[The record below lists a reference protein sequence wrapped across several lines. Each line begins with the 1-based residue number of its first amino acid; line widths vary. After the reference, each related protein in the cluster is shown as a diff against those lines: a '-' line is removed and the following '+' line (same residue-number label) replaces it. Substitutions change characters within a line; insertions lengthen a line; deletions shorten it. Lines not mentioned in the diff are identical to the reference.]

1 MLAIKVH
8 QESYNGRAFPA
19 ENKFSDLQRPCYT
32 AICYTTISRSRNQET
47 TTAKLKSGRKD
58 RSTSLP
64 MFKKIDHINIVVS
77 DLEAAKEFFLDLGFT
92 VVKREMLEGEWLD
105 KVVNLPSA
113 KAE

>member
-1 MLAIKVH
+1 
-8 QESYNGRAFPA
+8 
-19 ENKFSDLQRPCYT
+19 
-32 AICYTTISRSRNQET
+32 
-47 TTAKLKSGRKD
+47 
-58 RSTSLP
+58 